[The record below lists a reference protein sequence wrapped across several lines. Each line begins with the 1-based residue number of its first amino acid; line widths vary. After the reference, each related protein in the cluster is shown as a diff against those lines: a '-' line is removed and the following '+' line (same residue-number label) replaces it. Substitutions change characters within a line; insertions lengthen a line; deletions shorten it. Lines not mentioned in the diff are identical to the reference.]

1 MRCMKCGK
9 ETSDSQ
15 VFCDSCLEVMEK
27 YPVKP
32 DTVVQLPPSRNLIA
46 DKKAARK
53 KELSPKELLRKQ
65 QKLLKRYRFFTWS
78 LATLFAVALGALI
91 FVTYTKT
98 NFFDFIPF
106 LP

>member
-1 MRCMKCGK
+1 MGCMKCGK
-9 ETSDSQ
+9 ETGDGQ
-15 VFCDSCLEVMEK
+15 VFCDSCLEVMEQ

-32 DTVVQLPPSRNLIA
+32 DTVVQLPPARNLSS
-46 DKKAARK
+46 DKKSARK

-65 QKLLKRYRFFTWS
+65 KKLLKRYRYVTLGLLTLLV
-78 LATLFAVALGALI
+78 LALCTLV
-91 FVTYTKT
+91 FVLYAST